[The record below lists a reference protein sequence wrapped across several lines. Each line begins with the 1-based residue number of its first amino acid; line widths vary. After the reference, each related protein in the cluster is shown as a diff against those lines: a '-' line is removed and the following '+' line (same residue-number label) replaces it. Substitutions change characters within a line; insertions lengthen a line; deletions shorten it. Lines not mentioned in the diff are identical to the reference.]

1 MVLSDKNENP
11 KGGKFGKKKSG
22 NKFSREKTFASEE
35 ADILKADQ
43 KQAKYKEE
51 RSVERHERRVMA
63 GLEVDIK
70 NDTKNDTKND
80 DLKK

>member
-1 MVLSDKNENP
+1 MVLSDNP
-11 KGGKFGKKKSG
+11 KEGKFGKKKSG

-35 ADILKADQ
+35 ADILRADQ
-43 KQAKYKEE
+43 KQAKYNED
-51 RSVERHERRVMA
+51 RSVERHKRRVMA

-70 NDTKNDTKND
+70 ND

>member
-1 MVLSDKNENP
+1 MVLSDNP
-11 KGGKFGKKKSG
+11 KEGKFGKKKSG

-35 ADILKADQ
+35 ADILRADQ

-51 RSVERHERRVMA
+51 RTIERHERRVMA
-63 GLEVDIK
+63 GLEVE
-70 NDTKNDTKND
+70 TKND

>member
-1 MVLSDKNENP
+1 MVLSDNP
-11 KGGKFGKKKSG
+11 KEGKFGKKKSG

-35 ADILKADQ
+35 ADILRADQ

-51 RSVERHERRVMA
+51 RSVERHDRRVMA
-63 GLEVDIK
+63 GLEVE
-70 NDTKNDTKND
+70 TKNE

>member
-1 MVLSDKNENP
+1 MVLSDNP
-11 KGGKFGKKKSG
+11 KDGKFGKKKSG

-35 ADILKADQ
+35 ADILRADQ

-51 RSVERHERRVMA
+51 RTIERHERRVMA
-63 GLEVDIK
+63 GLEVE
-70 NDTKNDTKND
+70 TKND